1 MNSSQL
7 SGTHKTQLLSDALHA
22 AVVLAV
28 VTCVTVLAFAK
39 VGLPPDV
46 IGTVYGGAIGYA
58 AGRAGNVTRSPLV
71 VTGTSN
77 GGNGSSPST
86 QATSPDIESIP
97 ERRNEDG

>member
-1 MNSSQL
+1 MTNSSQL

-71 VTGTSN
+71 VTSATN
-77 GGNGSSPST
+77 GGGIPSSV
-86 QATSPDIESIP
+86 AAPDIESVP
-97 ERRNEDG
+97 DRRSTDDA